1 MTPSH
6 TDARGWAL
14 YHVDY
19 RDTLAAVAE
28 VGGADLIAFSPPY
41 CDARSYGMNAS
52 WGMENYAALGDAVW
66 SALKPGGHALVN
78 VDAPVREWR
87 PGFGTERGFHPWR
100 LMLDW
105 AERVG
110 FRVPDRLA
118 FGRMGSP
125 GAYSGRFRNDWEPL
139 LWFVRPGGEPWMD
152 RWALAK
158 ASKTGIYRGI
168 QTNSRRADDAMS
180 TRAASGR
187 AADEGLMHRGT
198 LWDYG
203 PVGNG
208 ASGAPD
214 IEATDHPA
222 RWPYRLASD
231 IVRCFAA
238 PGALV
243 CDPFVGSGTTAAA
256 ALAHGRRF
264 VGGDLGLRQSDGVP
278 WVTVTDG
285 LLRARTAQVGLF
297 GAAGG
302 AR

>member
-1 MTPSH
+1 MTLLH
-6 TDARGWAL
+6 TDDRGWAL
-14 YHVDY
+14 YHADY
-19 RDTLAAVAE
+19 RDTLAAVADA
-28 VGGADLIAFSPPY
+28 GGADLIAFSPPY
-41 CDARSYGMNAS
+41 CDARSYGMNVS
-52 WGMENYAALGDAVW
+52 WGMDDYAALGDAVW
-66 SALKPGGHALVN
+66 GALKPGGHALVN

-118 FGRMGSP
+118 FGRRGNP
-125 GAYSGRFRNDWEPL
+125 GEYSGRFRNDWEPL

-152 RWALAK
+152 RWALAE
-158 ASKTGIYRGI
+158 T
-168 QTNSRRADDAMS
+168 SRAGAYVGAVSYARQPDDAQRRRCL
-180 TRAASGR
+180 TGR
-187 AADEGLMHRGT
+187 AAEEGMVHRGT
-198 LWDYG
+198 LWNYG
-203 PVGNG
+203 HIGNG
-208 ASGAPD
+208 SSGAPD

-285 LLRARTAQVGLF
+285 LLRVRTAQGSLF
-297 GAAGG
+297 GG

>member
-1 MTPSH
+1 MSRDPLH
-6 TDARGWAL
+6 TDDRGWTL
-14 YHVDY
+14 YHADY
-19 RDTLAAVAE
+19 RDTLGAVAAS
-28 VGGADLIAFSPPY
+28 GGADLIAFSPPY
-41 CDARSYGMNAS
+41 CDARSYGMDVS
-52 WGMENYAALGDAVW
+52 WGMADYAALGDAVW
-66 SALKPGGHALVN
+66 GALRAGGHAIVN

-87 PGFGTERGFHPWR
+87 PGFGSERGFHPWR

-125 GAYSGRFRNDWEPL
+125 GAYGGRFRNDWEPL
-139 LWFVRPGGEPWMD
+139 LWFIRPGGEPWMD
-152 RWALAK
+152 RWALAE
-158 ASKTGIYRGI
+158 ASKTGSYDGKGAA
-168 QTNSRRADDAMS
+168 SRKIDGGQYERQ
-180 TRAASGR
+180 ASGR
-187 AADEGLMHRGT
+187 AAEEGMTHRGT
-198 LWDYG
+198 LWNYG
-203 PVGNG
+203 HTGNG
-208 ASGAPD
+208 SSGAPD

-243 CDPFVGSGTTAAA
+243 CDPFVGGGTTAAA

-264 VGGDLGLRQSDGVP
+264 VGGDLGVRQSDRVP

-285 LLRARTAQVGLF
+285 LLRQRTAQVSLF
-297 GAAGG
+297 GAS
-302 AR
+302 R

>member
-1 MTPSH
+1 MTPLH
-6 TDARGWAL
+6 TDDRGWVL
-14 YHVDY
+14 YHADY
-19 RDTLAAVAE
+19 RDTLGAVAAS
-28 VGGADLIAFSPPY
+28 GGADLIAFSPPY
-41 CDARSYGMNAS
+41 CDARSYGMDVS
-52 WGMENYAALGDAVW
+52 WGMADYAALGDAVW
-66 SALKPGGHALVN
+66 GALKPGGHALVN

-125 GAYSGRFRNDWEPL
+125 GAYGGRFRNDWEPL
-139 LWFVRPGGEPWMD
+139 LWFIRPGGETWMD
-152 RWALAK
+152 RWALAE
-158 ASKTGIYRGI
+158 ASKTGSYGGDRA
-168 QTNSRRADDAMS
+168 SVRRADDAMS

-187 AADEGLMHRGT
+187 AAEEGMTHRGT

-203 PVGNG
+203 PTGG
-208 ASGAPD
+208 GLSGAPD

-238 PGALV
+238 PNTLI

-264 VGGDLGLRQSDGVP
+264 VGGDLGLRQSDKVP
-278 WVTVTDG
+278 WVSVTDA
-285 LLRARTAQVGLF
+285 LLRQRTAQGSLF
-297 GAAGG
+297 GATA
-302 AR
+302 